1 MKIVAFAMFLS
12 VLLFPVVTQAA
23 TVSGVPRVV
32 DGDTLAFN
40 GERVRIHG
48 INAVESKQ
56 QCEQD
61 GQRWACGQAA
71 TQAMS
76 RAVGGAPV
84 QCSGKERD
92 AYGRLVAVC
101 WNARGEDLGQRM
113 VEEGWA
119 TAYRRYS
126 MDYVEAEGQAKA
138 DGVGIW
144 AGEFQD
150 PESYRHGSASS
161 SSSSA
166 APSAI
171 VGVLTGWLGALP
183 RSPKVPAVTSPSS
196 RTQEREPSR
205 SVSDLALPSD
215 GFPQGDRV
223 QGTPALSGR
232 QFCALAELAGRSC
245 R

>member
-113 VEEGWA
+113 VEEGGPRPTAA
-119 TAYRRYS
+119 TAWTTWRPKVRPRVTVWGFGPGS
-126 MDYVEAEGQAKA
+126 SRIRKA
-138 DGVGIW
+138 T
-144 AGEFQD
+144 AM
-150 PESYRHGSASS
+150 
-161 SSSSA
+161 
-166 APSAI
+166 
-171 VGVLTGWLGALP
+171 GVLPP
-183 RSPKVPAVTSPSS
+183 RRLRQRLRPSWAS
-196 RTQEREPSR
+196 
-205 SVSDLALPSD
+205 
-215 GFPQGDRV
+215 
-223 QGTPALSGR
+223 
-232 QFCALAELAGRSC
+232 
-245 R
+245 